1 MAEATGARAKPT
13 RGFLL
18 QVKRRVKFIEE
29 GYKLLEMKRDELAK
43 ELRRDLEELSSRR
56 VGFEDEVE
64 KALKT
69 VVKSYVSLGSGEASS
84 WKNPE
89 EGLELEILPKS
100 VMGIQVPYVKILHRP
115 EVKDRFGPVMRAA
128 AEKLHKV
135 LEDLIGIA
143 ELEARIERVAEDL
156 EKTNRK
162 VNALEKIVIPDYNRL
177 IKYIEDRLE
186 ESMLEEFTRTKF
198 VKAILT
204 KRRDQ
209 T

>member
-1 MAEATGARAKPT
+1 MAAVAGARAKPT

-18 QVKRRVKFIEE
+18 QLKRRVKFIEE

-43 ELRRDLEELSSRR
+43 ELRSDLEELSSRR
-56 VGFEDEVE
+56 VGFEEKVE

-69 VVKSYVSLGSGEASS
+69 VAWMYASLGSGEADS
-84 WKNPE
+84 WMNPE
-89 EGLELEILPKS
+89 ERLALEVLPKS
-100 VMGIQVPYVKILHRP
+100 VMGIQVPYVKVLHTP
-115 EVKDRFGPVMRAA
+115 EVKDRFNPIVRTAA
-128 AEKLHKV
+128 QEIHSILG
-135 LEDLIGIA
+135 DLISIA

-162 VNALEKIVIPDYNRL
+162 VNALEKIVIPNYNRI

-198 VKAILT
+198 VKALLT
-204 KRRDQ
+204 RRRG
-209 T
+209 

>member
-1 MAEATGARAKPT
+1 MAAVAGARAKPT

-18 QVKRRVKFIEE
+18 QLKRRVKFIEE

-43 ELRRDLEELSSRR
+43 ELRSDLEELSSRR
-56 VGFEDEVE
+56 VGFEEKVE

-69 VVKSYVSLGSGEASS
+69 VAWMYASLGSGEADS
-84 WKNPE
+84 WMNPE
-89 EGLELEILPKS
+89 ERLALEVLPKS
-100 VMGIQVPYVKILHRP
+100 VMGIQVPYVKVLHTP
-115 EVKDRFGPVMRAA
+115 EVKDRFNPIVRAA
-128 AEKLHKV
+128 AQEIHSILG
-135 LEDLIGIA
+135 DLISIA

-162 VNALEKIVIPDYNRL
+162 VNALEKIVIPNYNRI

-198 VKAILT
+198 VKALLT
-204 KRRDQ
+204 RRRG
-209 T
+209 